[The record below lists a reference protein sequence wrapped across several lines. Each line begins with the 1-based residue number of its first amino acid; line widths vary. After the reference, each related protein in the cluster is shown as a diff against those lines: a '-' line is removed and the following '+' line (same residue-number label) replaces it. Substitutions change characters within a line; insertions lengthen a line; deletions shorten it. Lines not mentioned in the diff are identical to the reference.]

1 MRRKPISFVPVF
13 AILLM
18 ILASTTGISLAQ
30 EVQQEAAGEVLEDQ
44 AALDEAK
51 AQKSEG
57 EESASDM
64 GDLAKTS
71 QNPVGSLISL
81 PLQNNT
87 NFGGAQRPGVTGS
100 TTQNVLNI
108 QPVVP
113 IGLSKKWNLINRV
126 IMPVIYQPE
135 IVPGQGSTF
144 GLGDTTYTGFISPKA
159 PGKLIWGV
167 GPVISMP
174 TSTEDVLGAGEWAAG
189 PSVVL
194 LAMPGSWVTGIL
206 FSQIWSLDSD
216 ADTEVSFFLSQIFA
230 NYNMKKGWFLT
241 TQPIFTANWEAESGQ
256 QWTVPVGGGIGRV
269 YKIGKQPVNTIIQGY
284 YNVVRP
290 DFGAEWQLRLQFTF
304 LFPKKG

>member
-1 MRRKPISFVPVF
+1 M
-13 AILLM
+13 LLAVGVLVGPLVGG
-18 ILASTTGISLAQ
+18 LAAQ
-30 EVQQEAAGEVLEDQ
+30 EETLE
-44 AALDEAK
+44 EK
-51 AQKSEG
+51 I
-57 EESASDM
+57 EESPTATVLAAEDM
-64 GDLAKTS
+64 DALAKTS

-100 TTQNVLNI
+100 TTQNTLNI

-135 IVPGQGSTF
+135 ISPGQGSTF

-167 GPVISMP
+167 GPVISIP
-174 TSTEDVLGAGEWAAG
+174 TATDDVLGSGEWAAG

-206 FSQIWSLDSD
+206 LSQIWSLDSD

-284 YNVVRP
+284 YNVERP
-290 DFGAEWQLRLQFTF
+290 DLGAKWQLRLQFTF
-304 LFPKKG
+304 LFPRKD